1 MWRERVST
9 KSSQRSRRG
18 QEKISCH
25 AVAVS
30 RDEQPEE
37 SCVVPATSSECR
49 KYIPMGFLDGG
60 TIVTNAILIIP
71 GASLYHFG
79 VLTSSVHNAWM
90 RGVGGRLEMRYRYSA
105 EIVYNNFPWP
115 AATPE
120 DEKRISE
127 LAQKI
132 LDARSEDPNAS
143 LADLYDPNLM
153 PSNLRKAHAAND
165 RAVLKLYGLPHD
177 ATEETIVA
185 ELMAQYQKLKE
196 ER

>member
-18 QEKISCH
+18 QEKISCR

-37 SCVVPATSSECR
+37 SCVVPAISSECR
-49 KYIPMGFLDGG
+49 KYIPMGFLDGD

-105 EIVYNNFPWP
+105 EIVYNNFPWLT
-115 AATPE
+115 ATPE

-127 LAQKI
+127 LGQQILKIRAQY
-132 LDARSEDPNAS
+132 PNAS
-143 LADLYDPNLM
+143 LADLYDESFM
-153 PSNLRKAHAAND
+153 PSNLRKNHAAND
-165 RAVLKLYGLPHD
+165 RAVLKLCGLPHD
-177 ATEETIVA
+177 ATEEAIVA
-185 ELMAQYQKLKE
+185 ECFKCYGEMIE
-196 ER
+196 

>member
-1 MWRERVST
+1 
-9 KSSQRSRRG
+9 
-18 QEKISCH
+18 
-25 AVAVS
+25 
-30 RDEQPEE
+30 
-37 SCVVPATSSECR
+37 
-49 KYIPMGFLDGG
+49 MGFLDGG

-71 GASLYHFG
+71 DASLYHFG

-105 EIVYNNFPWP
+105 EIVYNNFPWLT
-115 AATPE
+115 ATPE

-153 PSNLRKAHAAND
+153 PSNLRKAHTAND

-177 ATEETIVA
+177 ATEEAIVA
-185 ELMAQYQKLKE
+185 ECFRRYQTLI
-196 ER
+196 

>member
-1 MWRERVST
+1 
-9 KSSQRSRRG
+9 
-18 QEKISCH
+18 
-25 AVAVS
+25 
-30 RDEQPEE
+30 
-37 SCVVPATSSECR
+37 
-49 KYIPMGFLDGG
+49 MGFLDGG

-79 VLTSSVHNAWM
+79 ILTSSVHNAWM
-90 RGVGGRLEMRYRYSA
+90 RAVGGRLEMRYRYSKD
-105 EIVYNNFPWP
+105 IVYNNFPWP

-127 LAQKI
+127 LGQQILKIRAQY
-132 LDARSEDPNAS
+132 SNAS
-143 LADLYDPNLM
+143 LADLYDESFM